1 MTDAET
7 VLASS
12 ALFLIEDLNRSA
24 EFQAVGISSQLSNSP
39 PLVVTCKPAHNVDLG
54 IDGLYYM
61 IPKVVCDRP
70 VYRMPGTRLAA
81 PPGAVEVSGVR
92 ERLEREVCGTG
103 MKKGSDADVC
113 WQCRARHLPLLHGG
127 RLLVHRQRAQ
137 HGDWPRVRQAST
149 TAHPPL
155 HTHCTPTAHPPR
167 THRCAPTA
175 HPLRTHCPAGTA
187 GRPSRASRA
196 HRSSRRRAS
205 GA

>member
-81 PPGAVEVSGVR
+81 PLVLCKCVECGSVWSLKCA
-92 ERLEREVCGTG
+92 ELE
-103 MKKGSDADVC
+103 
-113 WQCRARHLPLLHGG
+113 
-127 RLLVHRQRAQ
+127 
-137 HGDWPRVRQAST
+137 
-149 TAHPPL
+149 
-155 HTHCTPTAHPPR
+155 
-167 THRCAPTA
+167 
-175 HPLRTHCPAGTA
+175 
-187 GRPSRASRA
+187 
-196 HRSSRRRAS
+196 
-205 GA
+205 